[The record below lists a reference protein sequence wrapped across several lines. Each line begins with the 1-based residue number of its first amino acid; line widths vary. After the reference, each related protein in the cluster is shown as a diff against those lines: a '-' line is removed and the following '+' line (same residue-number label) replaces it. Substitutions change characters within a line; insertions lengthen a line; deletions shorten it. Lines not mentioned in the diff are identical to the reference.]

1 VENIYKFLDKNGVTY
16 ERHDHEAV
24 FTVEESKKF
33 SPKLEGVSTKNLFLR
48 DKRGSRHFLVTVPED
63 KKVDLSILSAKLN
76 SSRLSFASPKRLKS
90 HLGIEPGS
98 VSLLA
103 LVNDSEKNV
112 EAFIDKDIWQH
123 EAILCHPLVNTS
135 TLVIPLED
143 MGHFLKKTGHG
154 IKLIE
159 V

>member
-1 VENIYKFLDKNGVTY
+1 MNNIYEFLKKNQVKY

-33 SPKLEGVSTKNLFLR
+33 SPKLDGASTKNLFLR
-48 DKRGSRHFLVTVPED
+48 DKRGTRHFLVTVPED
-63 KKVDLSILSAKLN
+63 KIVNLKMLSAKLN
-76 SSRLSFASPKRLKS
+76 SSRLSFASPERLKS

-103 LVNDSEKNV
+103 LVNDREKNV
-112 EAFIDKDIWQH
+112 EAFIDKDIWKE

-135 TLVIPLED
+135 TLVIQREYMGQFLE
-143 MGHFLKKTGHG
+143 KTGHG